1 MNYSHA
7 VIINAKILEPYHH
20 HNERLFNKLREAH
33 DYAPQV
39 AQHMAY
45 QALLVDDGA
54 FSSLFKKI
62 TAFVLKT
69 PYEPLT
75 LIEYSVLDR
84 AFDFYKKGIEET
96 KTDLASRMVTS
107 DVIDAYVESQQSTVI
122 LANKVLNRMLKIV

>member
-7 VIINAKILEPYHH
+7 TIMNSKILEPYHH

-39 AQHMAY
+39 AQQMAY
-45 QALLVDDGA
+45 QALMVDDGA
-54 FSSLFKKI
+54 FASLFKKI
-62 TAFVLKT
+62 TAFVLKN

-84 AFDFYKKGIEET
+84 AIDFYKKGVDEAKME
-96 KTDLASRMVTS
+96 LASRMVTS
-107 DVIDAYVESQQSTVI
+107 EVIEAYSESQKSTMT
-122 LANKVLNRMLKIV
+122 LANKILNSILKIS